1 MSSGGVHPHPEAL
14 YYHIALDA
22 VTKADLT
29 HDEFERKQHVASGL
43 VFAALCLE
51 AFINQ
56 QYAANAQTKK
66 IFEENDKIPLE
77 LKWLMLPLL
86 LRSASTFEKGS
97 EPFQT
102 FHSVVQTRNQR
113 LVHFKP
119 HRETQ
124 ETDQECKS
132 QYFGDLLMDVAYAKS
147 CVDCIAKMIHELNRL
162 TDGATE
168 LPNFL
173 KGSKY
178 LSSVWSNTT
187 IPIEWQGPNG
197 T

>member
-1 MSSGGVHPHPEAL
+1 MSSGGIHPHPEAL
-14 YYHIALDA
+14 YYQIALDA

-56 QYAANAQTKK
+56 QYVANAQTRK

-77 LKWLMLPLL
+77 LKWLRLPLL
-86 LRSASTFEKGS
+86 LKSASTFEKGS

-102 FHSVVQTRNQR
+102 FQSIVRTRNQK

-119 HRETQ
+119 HRETR
-124 ETDQECKS
+124 ETDKEYKS

-147 CVDCIAKMIHELNRL
+147 CVDCIAKMIHELNSL
-162 TDGATE
+162 TEGATE
-168 LPNFL
+168 VPNFL
-173 KGSKY
+173 NESKY
-178 LSSVWSNTT
+178 FSSVWANYT
-187 IPIEWQGPNG
+187 IPID
-197 T
+197 